1 MSERPTT
8 WRRQYFLWHSS
19 QPRLLLGIELIFLVL
34 LILSGAL
41 FYLVAN
47 RDLTASYYQAHL
59 RIRNVQDILLPT
71 LVLVNLGG
79 LLLGGIMTVFFTHR
93 ISGPVYRVCRVLR
106 QVGEGQVSDSIRF
119 RESDELKDL
128 EAAVSDMLSGLKKQ
142 ALALRVLAAE
152 ARVEVDAL
160 AASHPE
166 LREEISDLQGATAA
180 LEAALGKGFPT
191 AADLDD
197 ECRECLEK
205 KFRERVR
212 GIEDGSEVEDV
223 HGSDRPA
230 G

>member
-1 MSERPTT
+1 
-8 WRRQYFLWHSS
+8 LWNSS
-19 QPRLLLGIELIFLVL
+19 QPRLLIGIELIFLVL

-79 LLLGGIMTVFFTHR
+79 LLLGAILTVFFTHR

-106 QVGEGQVSDSIRF
+106 QVGEGNVPDDIRF

-128 EAAVSDMLSGLKKQ
+128 EKAVSDMLSGLKTQ
-142 ALALRVLAAE
+142 ALALQVLAAE
-152 ARVEVDAL
+152 ARVEVDAAV
-160 AASHPE
+160 AAHPE
-166 LREEISDLQGATAA
+166 LRGQMSELQRATVA
-180 LEAALGKGFPT
+180 LEEALGEGFPT

-197 ECRECLEK
+197 ACRECLEQRFK
-205 KFRERVR
+205 ERAR
-212 GIEDGSEVEDV
+212 GIEDGSDVEGV

-230 G
+230 S